1 MVLNG
6 YYSRQ
11 GSQNGWQDG
20 HGHGDGQVGN
30 KGGQDIQQDG
40 QVGCQNVNWLLGIAR
55 MLFILLSHDHYNGKE
70 NWSSRGLTIYI
81 SNFII
86 TIQNQQ

>member
-6 YYSRQ
+6 YYSCQ
-11 GSQNGWQDG
+11 DSQYGLQDG
-20 HGHGDGQVGN
+20 HRDGQVGN
-30 KGGQDIQQDG
+30 KGGQDIQKDG
-40 QVGCQNVNWLLGIAR
+40 QVGCQNVNWLLEIAK
-55 MLFILLSHDHYNGKE
+55 MLLILLSLYLYNGKE
-70 NWSSRGLTIYI
+70 NWSSLGLTIYI

>member
-6 YYSRQ
+6 YYSCQ
-11 GSQNGWQDG
+11 DSQYGWQDG
-20 HGHGDGQVGN
+20 HRDGQVGN

-40 QVGCQNVNWLLGIAR
+40 QVDCQNVNRLLGIAR
-55 MLFILLSHDHYNGKE
+55 MLFMLLSLDHYNGKE
-70 NWSSRGLTIYI
+70 NWLSLGLTIYI

>member
-6 YYSRQ
+6 YYSCQ
-11 GSQNGWQDG
+11 DSQYGWQDG
-20 HGHGDGQVGN
+20 HRDGQVGD

-40 QVGCQNVNWLLGIAR
+40 QVGCQNVIWLLGISR
-55 MLFILLSHDHYNGKE
+55 MLFILLSLNHYNGKE
-70 NWSSRGLTIYI
+70 NWSSLGLTIFI

-86 TIQNQQ
+86 TIQNQP